1 MITPLI
7 NDIDNKKFE
16 SVCETRILAV
26 LHPSDEALPSKG
38 SEHSQG
44 SQRVSRSPKVGLP
57 LSGNLGVPMSVG
69 LPISGNLE
77 VRMSRVKSRVK

>member
-44 SQRVSRSPKVGLP
+44 SQR
-57 LSGNLGVPMSVG
+57 SV
-69 LPISGNLE
+69 
-77 VRMSRVKSRVK
+77 